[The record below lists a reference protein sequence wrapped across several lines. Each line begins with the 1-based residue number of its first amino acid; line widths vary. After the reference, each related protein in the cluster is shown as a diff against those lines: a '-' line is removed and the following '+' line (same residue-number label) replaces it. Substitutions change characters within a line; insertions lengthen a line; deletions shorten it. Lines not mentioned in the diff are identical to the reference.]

1 MTMAFPSATNHPYD
15 EHLDEALELV
25 NDLARRVVGGEF
37 IFRGEARSDNPY
49 IATSLY
55 RYIKRQY
62 PDVHFDGVDI
72 SHVQEEM
79 LGTARG
85 FTTETDEHEI
95 LATLRHNGGV
105 VNVVDFTTDY
115 NVALFFAC
123 DGSTENNRHDGRIIV
138 LDKNAFQTFVPN
150 VPANRVLGQRSIFVV
165 PNDGSGTIPPSE
177 ASSIVT
183 VPAHLK
189 PTILRYLSDS
199 HDIRLETIYNDLLG
213 FISLQDR
220 FTSPFA
226 EITAGSMAAMHG
238 DLVLAA
244 DRFSTLIDHPLW
256 GVLARYER
264 GQAYR
269 KIGKFAEAVADFSI
283 VIDSGSALPGERLAL
298 AHYERGAAFL
308 QLNDLPRSSEDLER
322 AKTLI
327 AADFVRIVDVSL
339 GFLLLAQS
347 NWDDAK
353 GLLQS
358 ALDRGFLQG
367 FGFSNEFGSVPEF
380 NQKYG
385 VVIPDDLA
393 EVLAPPPCDSA
404 SE

>member
-55 RYIKRQY
+55 RYIKHQY

-138 LDKNAFQTFVPN
+138 LAPIH
-150 VPANRVLGQRSIFVV
+150 R
-165 PNDGSGTIPPSE
+165 
-177 ASSIVT
+177 
-183 VPAHLK
+183 
-189 PTILRYLSDS
+189 RY
-199 HDIRLETIYNDLLG
+199 ECG
-213 FISLQDR
+213 
-220 FTSPFA
+220 
-226 EITAGSMAAMHG
+226 
-238 DLVLAA
+238 
-244 DRFSTLIDHPLW
+244 
-256 GVLARYER
+256 GVL
-264 GQAYR
+264 
-269 KIGKFAEAVADFSI
+269 
-283 VIDSGSALPGERLAL
+283 
-298 AHYERGAAFL
+298 
-308 QLNDLPRSSEDLER
+308 
-322 AKTLI
+322 
-327 AADFVRIVDVSL
+327 
-339 GFLLLAQS
+339 
-347 NWDDAK
+347 K
-353 GLLQS
+353 G
-358 ALDRGFLQG
+358 
-367 FGFSNEFGSVPEF
+367 
-380 NQKYG
+380 
-385 VVIPDDLA
+385 
-393 EVLAPPPCDSA
+393 
-404 SE
+404 

>member
-1 MTMAFPSATNHPYD
+1 MVFFVKNHSPRSQDHFLIPSSRHHVHLFGGLGLTPTLRTAPLGIFVTMAVPSATNHPYE

-25 NDLARRVVGGEF
+25 NDLAHRAVGGGF
-37 IFRGEARSDNPY
+37 IFRGEGRSDNPY

-55 RYIKRQY
+55 RYIKGRY

-85 FTTETDEHEI
+85 FTTETDENEI

-123 DGSTENNRHDGRIIV
+123 DGSTEDNRHDGRIIL
-138 LDKNAFQTFVPN
+138 LDRDAFQTFVPK
-150 VPANRVLGQRSIFVV
+150 VPANRVLGQRSIFVI
-165 PNDGSGTIPPSE
+165 PSDGSGTIPPSGM
-177 ASSIVT
+177 SSIVT

-238 DLVLAA
+238 DLGLAA
-244 DRFSTLIDHPLW
+244 GRFSTLIDHPLW

-269 KIGKFAEAVADFSI
+269 EIRKFAEAVADFS
-283 VIDSGSALPGERLAL
+283 VVLDSGGTLPGERVAL

-308 QLNDLPRSSEDLER
+308 RLSDLRR
-322 AKTLI
+322 A
-327 AADFVRIVDVSL
+327 S
-339 GFLLLAQS
+339 
-347 NWDDAK
+347 DD
-353 GLLQS
+353 
-358 ALDRGFLQG
+358 
-367 FGFSNEFGSVPEF
+367 
-380 NQKYG
+380 
-385 VVIPDDLA
+385 
-393 EVLAPPPCDSA
+393 
-404 SE
+404 

>member
-1 MTMAFPSATNHPYD
+1 MD
-15 EHLDEALELV
+15 
-25 NDLARRVVGGEF
+25 
-37 IFRGEARSDNPY
+37 
-49 IATSLY
+49 
-55 RYIKRQY
+55 
-62 PDVHFDGVDI
+62 
-72 SHVQEEM
+72 
-79 LGTARG
+79 
-85 FTTETDEHEI
+85 
-95 LATLRHNGGV
+95 
-105 VNVVDFTTDY
+105 
-115 NVALFFAC
+115 
-123 DGSTENNRHDGRIIV
+123 
-138 LDKNAFQTFVPN
+138 
-150 VPANRVLGQRSIFVV
+150 
-165 PNDGSGTIPPSE
+165 SG
-177 ASSIVT
+177 
-183 VPAHLK
+183 
-189 PTILRYLSDS
+189 
-199 HDIRLETIYNDLLG
+199 
-213 FISLQDR
+213 
-220 FTSPFA
+220 
-226 EITAGSMAAMHG
+226 
-238 DLVLAA
+238 LAA